1 MMPLKQCLGHA
12 CEPSLTKSVLKSC
25 QKYWGYVPALTMPL
39 SGETQERGL
48 ASPQNWQ
55 LSGCSAKLPSV
66 LWRLL
71 ALWAACLKADQ
82 GVCLE
87 LARCAGRKAS
97 CKSRLLAGAPGA
109 ACGRPGHMDA
119 ASSELPAG
127 HCWQPRARERHR
139 FQTWVIDELCVICKC
154 ECINLLNDSLI
165 YVSL

>member
-1 MMPLKQCLGHA
+1 MPLKQCLGHV
-12 CEPSLTKSVLKSC
+12 CEPSLTKSILKSC
-25 QKYWGYVPALTMPL
+25 QKYWGNVPALTCRFLRKPR
-39 SGETQERGL
+39 RGAWL
-48 ASPQNWQ
+48 PPQNRQ

-66 LWRLL
+66 LRRLL

-97 CKSRLLAGAPGA
+97 CQSRLLAGAPGA

-119 ASSELPAG
+119 AFSELPAG